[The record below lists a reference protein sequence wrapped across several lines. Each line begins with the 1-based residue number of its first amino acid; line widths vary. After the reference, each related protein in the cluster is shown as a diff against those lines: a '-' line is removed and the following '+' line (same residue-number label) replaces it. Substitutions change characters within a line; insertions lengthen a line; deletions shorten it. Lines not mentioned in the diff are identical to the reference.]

1 MSNTDHSMTDLA
13 TRYDDYGLDEQEQ
26 QLLYNVEVLG
36 LSVKRAG
43 ILANVSDPQAVL
55 KRGNVMVARE
65 KLRASLRERLEI
77 TREDVV
83 NGFKAA
89 IDQAVILADPMAQIA
104 GWREIAKVLGIDKTP
119 NVNVHIQGTLEQV
132 QKQLQGMPLEQL
144 MKEAGQIGHVVDADF
159 YQVRDHDK

>member
-1 MSNTDHSMTDLA
+1 MTDMA

-43 ILANVSDPQAVL
+43 AMAGVADPHAMLQ
-55 KRGNVMVARE
+55 RGNVMVARE
-65 KLRASLRERLEI
+65 KLRGALRERLQI

-83 NGFKAA
+83 NGIKTA

-104 GWREIAKVLGIDKTP
+104 GWREIAKILGIDKTP

-132 QKQLQGMPLEQL
+132 QKQLQGLPLEQL
-144 MKEAGQIGHVVDADF
+144 MKEAGQIGNVVDVDF
-159 YQVRDHDK
+159 YRVQHEE

>member
-1 MSNTDHSMTDLA
+1 MTNLA

-26 QLLYNVEVLG
+26 QLLYNIEVLG

-43 ILANVSDPQAVL
+43 AMAGVADPHAMLQ
-55 KRGNVMVARE
+55 RSNVMVARE
-65 KLRASLRERLEI
+65 KLRAALRERLQI

-83 NGFKAA
+83 NGIKAA

-104 GWREIAKVLGIDKTP
+104 GWREIAKILGIDKTP

-132 QKQLQGMPLEQL
+132 QKQLQGLPLEQL
-144 MKEAGQIGHVVDADF
+144 MKEAGQIGNVVDVDF
-159 YQVRDHDK
+159 YRVQE

>member
-1 MSNTDHSMTDLA
+1 MTDLA

-43 ILANVSDPQAVL
+43 AMAGVTDPHAMLQ
-55 KRGNVMVARE
+55 RGNVMVARE
-65 KLRASLRERLEI
+65 KLRAALRERLQI

-83 NGFKAA
+83 NGIKTA

-104 GWREIAKVLGIDKTP
+104 GWREIAKILGIDKTP

-132 QKQLQGMPLEQL
+132 QKQLQGLPLEQL
-144 MKEAGQIGHVVDADF
+144 MKEAGQIGNVVDVDF
-159 YQVRDHDK
+159 YRVQHEE

>member
-1 MSNTDHSMTDLA
+1 MTNLA

-26 QLLYNVEVLG
+26 QLLYNIEVLG

-43 ILANVSDPQAVL
+43 AMAGVTDPHAVL
-55 KRGNVMVARE
+55 QRSNVMVARE
-65 KLRASLRERLEI
+65 KLRAALRERLQI

-83 NGFKAA
+83 NGIKAA

-104 GWREIAKVLGIDKTP
+104 GWREIAKILGIDKTP

-132 QKQLQGMPLEQL
+132 QKQLQGLPLEQL
-144 MKEAGQIGHVVDADF
+144 MKEAGQIGNVVDVDF
-159 YQVRDHDK
+159 YRVQE

>member
-1 MSNTDHSMTDLA
+1 MTDLA

-43 ILANVSDPQAVL
+43 AMAGVADPQSML
-55 KRGNVMVARE
+55 QRGNVMVARE
-65 KLRASLRERLEI
+65 KLRAALRERLQI

-83 NGFKAA
+83 NGIKTA

-104 GWREIAKVLGIDKTP
+104 GWREIAKILGIDKTP

-132 QKQLQGMPLEQL
+132 QKQLQGLPLEQL
-144 MKEAGQIGHVVDADF
+144 MKEAGQIGNVVDVDF
-159 YQVRDHDK
+159 YRVQHEE